1 MLLVCSSHPAFFPIS
16 VTQEVY
22 VALPP
27 MYHCYGLVLIM
38 LLGLYRGAKIV
49 TMTGFTVQSYLQA
62 TQSHKVW
69 NIFAGFIQNRL
80 SVLIHFSIHDMLLS
94 LGLKIHVQLSVCL
107 L

>member
-69 NIFAGFIQNRL
+69 NIFAVVKQVIFIKFL
-80 SVLIHFSIHDMLLS
+80 DLY
-94 LGLKIHVQLSVCL
+94 KIGCRY
-107 L
+107 